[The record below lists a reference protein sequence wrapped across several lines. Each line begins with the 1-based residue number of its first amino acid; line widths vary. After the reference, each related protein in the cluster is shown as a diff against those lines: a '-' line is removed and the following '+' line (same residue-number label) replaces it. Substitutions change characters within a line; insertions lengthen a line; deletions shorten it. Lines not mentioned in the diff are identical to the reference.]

1 MADSNPD
8 SIIHGLIQGVGTTAF
23 IDSIIHS
30 FVYFAFLSQLVA
42 FCTTRARFASL
53 RFASPEDNI
62 VIKASRTYEPTEGG
76 RNINTTEN
84 AEEDEPT
91 GSAEKETEP
100 KTAIKDKG
108 ISEVPTADEQPPK
121 DVAAFAKVMESVM
134 LITPNPFPR
143 LVESDVD
150 RWERIHRHLTENN
163 VTFAMLLVALYFA
176 LIRCQK
182 VHIEED
188 GTCKECDVI
197 AFKAAATVYSY
208 ISTRAIHFVIYAYA
222 IRQPYRAI
230 SFVASQVYLGLF
242 IYLIYKAAY

>member
-1 MADSNPD
+1 MSDSN
-8 SIIHGLIQGVGTTAF
+8 SVSTAHGLIHGVGTTAF
-23 IDSIIHS
+23 IDAIIHS

-62 VIKASRTYEPTEGG
+62 VIKASRTYVPTESSSKGEATEREGG
-76 RNINTTEN
+76 GPAEGTRNATEI
-84 AEEDEPT
+84 
-91 GSAEKETEP
+91 
-100 KTAIKDKG
+100 KTAIIKEKGG
-108 ISEVPTADEQPPK
+108 ISEVSTNEQPPK
-121 DVAAFAKVMESVM
+121 DVAAFTKIMESVM

-182 VHIEED
+182 IHTEEN
-188 GTCKECDVI
+188 GTCTECDVI

-222 IRQPYRAI
+222 IRQPYRAV
-230 SFVASQVYLGLF
+230 SFIASQVYLGIF
-242 IYLIYKAAY
+242 IYFIYKATY